1 MKKMFAAIGAI
12 AFSLILTGSAFPAEQ
27 INSQVQ
33 NQVQEQARKQTQ
45 KQTETQSQIQ
55 NREQLRLM
63 EKAGS
68 LNAGTI
74 GALRK
79 QHLGNGEIVIAG
91 ALAKASN
98 QPVNQIMSLRN
109 QGMGWGEIAQK
120 YNLKLGTVMKSVYAS
135 INAYGKQAQQHNEK
149 SGIRAANQIR
159 NEVQNQERME
169 TQHMM
174 QHSSGQMQ
182 HEMNMN
188 GPVHDQHGMGMGPGM
203 NGMHGK

>member
-1 MKKMFAAIGAI
+1 MKKMFATIGALT
-12 AFSLILTGSAFPAEQ
+12 FSLILTGRALPAEQ
-27 INSQVQ
+27 AVQ
-33 NQVQEQARKQTQ
+33 QTQKQVQEQIRNQTRTQ
-45 KQTETQSQIQ
+45 KQAETQVQ
-55 NREQLRLM
+55 NKEQVQLM
-63 EKAGS
+63 ERAGS

-74 GALRK
+74 DTLRK

-98 QPVNQIMSLRN
+98 QPVNQITSLRQ

-120 YNLKLGTVMKSVYAS
+120 YNLKLGTVMKSVYAN
-135 INAYGKQAQQHNEK
+135 INAYEKQAQQHKETT
-149 SGIRAANQIR
+149 GIRAANQMR
-159 NEVQNQERME
+159 NEIQTQERME

-174 QHSSGQMQ
+174 QHGSGQMQ

-188 GPVHDQHGMGMGPGM
+188 NPVHEPHGMGPGM